1 MDCSTP
7 GFPVHHQLPELAQT
21 HVHQVGV
28 AIQPSHLLLS
38 PSPHFTLSQHHGLF
52 QGVNSSYWVAKVLEI
67 QLQLSVLLMNIQ
79 GWFPLGLTDLISMI
93 KFKVWRENI
102 QSPEQHKV
110 IKDSQTHTLMQ
121 FVRRTQ
127 KTTESAPNG
136 QSWSKL
142 SHKMNHG
149 ILCYSSKMC
158 ELYLGLAS

>member
-38 PSPHFTLSQHHGLF
+38 PSPPYFILSQHQGLF

-93 KFKVWRENI
+93 KFKVWGENI

-110 IKDSQTHTLMQ
+110 IKDSQTHTLWCSLSGGHKKPLKVLPMA
-121 FVRRTQ
+121 
-127 KTTESAPNG
+127 KAG
-136 QSWSKL
+136 ASWATKWT
-142 SHKMNHG
+142 MG
-149 ILCYSSKMC
+149 YCVIAQRCVSST
-158 ELYLGLAS
+158 